1 MRSEDKVASWRLA
14 TEKVVQMDGV
24 TLMEEEHLVL
34 FSFINQ
40 LNSRKRLMKE
50 PYLDDAHKAA
60 LDGEWGGGTRG

>member
-1 MRSEDKVASWRLA
+1 MRSEDKVASWKLA

>member
-60 LDGEWGGGTRG
+60 LDGE

>member
-1 MRSEDKVASWRLA
+1 MRSEEKVASWRLA

-60 LDGEWGGGTRG
+60 LDGE